1 MTRKSRK
8 NITDRQIEIL
18 NIAQYIRT
26 AEYVRLSVEDNDNK
40 GNSIENQKL
49 ILDDYIAHNSDMRL
63 VDVYID
69 NGATGTNFQR
79 PEFQRMIDDVEKGKI
94 DCVIVKDLSRLGRN
108 SIDTGFYIDRYF
120 PEKKVRFIA
129 VNDNFDTE
137 ALSNGDEMLLYIKNI
152 INEAYALDIGKKIK
166 TQARQAM
173 RDGQYVSA
181 RPKYGYLKDPN
192 DCHKLIV
199 NPETAPVVRL
209 IFELFNGG
217 TAMNE
222 ICLQLNERQIPTP
235 SVYGY
240 QKGYI
245 TSKKSIGN
253 GLWQTMT
260 IRQILTHEIYTGK
273 LVQGRSDSVAKKQT
287 AVDKDKWIIVPNT
300 HEAII
305 SQEMFDKAQERIEQL
320 KNKHKNLSVTPYTEN
335 IWKGKIFCGECGRPL
350 HRQRQKRVK
359 TGYAYSLMCLTNTR
373 YKRGGCD
380 NGSIHEKDLLNVDI
394 TSIKAQDSVLADRK
408 NLIFHSLTD
417 KKRIEEHQ
425 AQLKDLRAYI
435 AKNQNFLNSLYENL
449 VNGVISQ
456 EEYHAMRIDYGDK
469 ISDTV
474 KRIKEVETKQTE
486 LEKQYNQYCD
496 LSDAVSSIIKNNTLT
511 KELINKL
518 IERIDIY
525 KGKRVEI
532 TYSFNNEYESEVSAD
547 EIHHSHLSEVIG

>member
-1 MTRKSRK
+1 MARKSRK

-173 RDGQYVSA
+173 RDGQYVGA

-222 ICLQLNERQIPTP
+222 ICLQLNERHIPTP

-240 QKGYI
+240 QK
-245 TSKKSIGN
+245 
-253 GLWQTMT
+253 
-260 IRQILTHEIYTGK
+260 
-273 LVQGRSDSVAKKQT
+273 
-287 AVDKDKWIIVPNT
+287 
-300 HEAII
+300 
-305 SQEMFDKAQERIEQL
+305 
-320 KNKHKNLSVTPYTEN
+320 
-335 IWKGKIFCGECGRPL
+335 
-350 HRQRQKRVK
+350 
-359 TGYAYSLMCLTNTR
+359 
-373 YKRGGCD
+373 
-380 NGSIHEKDLLNVDI
+380 
-394 TSIKAQDSVLADRK
+394 
-408 NLIFHSLTD
+408 
-417 KKRIEEHQ
+417 
-425 AQLKDLRAYI
+425 
-435 AKNQNFLNSLYENL
+435 
-449 VNGVISQ
+449 
-456 EEYHAMRIDYGDK
+456 
-469 ISDTV
+469 
-474 KRIKEVETKQTE
+474 
-486 LEKQYNQYCD
+486 
-496 LSDAVSSIIKNNTLT
+496 
-511 KELINKL
+511 
-518 IERIDIY
+518 
-525 KGKRVEI
+525 
-532 TYSFNNEYESEVSAD
+532 
-547 EIHHSHLSEVIG
+547 

>member
-1 MTRKSRK
+1 
-8 NITDRQIEIL
+8 
-18 NIAQYIRT
+18 
-26 AEYVRLSVEDNDNK
+26 
-40 GNSIENQKL
+40 
-49 ILDDYIAHNSDMRL
+49 MRL

-222 ICLQLNERQIPTP
+222 ICLQLNEKQIPTP
-235 SVYGY
+235 GVYGY

-245 TSKKSIGN
+245 TSEKSIGS

-260 IRQILTHEIYTGK
+260 VRQILMHEIYTGK
-273 LVQGRSDSVAKKQT
+273 LVQGRSDSLAKKQT
-287 AVDKDKWIIVPNT
+287 AVDKDKWIVVPNT

-305 SQEMFDKAQERIEQL
+305 PQEMFDKAQERIEQL
-320 KNKHKNLSVTPYTEN
+320 KKKHDNISVIPYTEN

-350 HRQRQKRVK
+350 HRTRFSRVK
-359 TGYAYSLMCLTNTR
+359 TGFAYNIICLTNTR

-380 NGSIHEKDLLNVDI
+380 NSSILETDLLNVVI
-394 TSIKAQDSVLADRK
+394 TAIKTQAAVLADRK
-408 NLIFHSLTD
+408 NQIFYSLND
-417 KKRIEEHQ
+417 KQRIEQQQTE
-425 AQLKDLRAYI
+425 LKNLRAYI
-435 AKNQNFLNSLYENL
+435 SKNQNFLNSLYENL
-449 VNGVISQ
+449 VNGIITQ
-456 EEYHAMRIDYGDK
+456 EEYQEMRTSYGDK
-469 ISDTV
+469 ISDTLR
-474 KRIKEVETKQTE
+474 KINEVESRQAE
-486 LEKQYNQYCD
+486 LEKQYSQYCD
-496 LSDAVSSIIKNNTLT
+496 LSDAVSVITENNTLT

-518 IERIDIY
+518 ISRIEIY
-525 KGKRVEI
+525 KGKKVEI
-532 TYSFNNEYESEVSAD
+532 TYSFDNEFEGEVSAN
-547 EIHHSHLSEVIG
+547 V